1 MSCRPA
7 EDEARAG
14 YDRGPVQVR
23 QIPHPGG
30 VAAGAKQGAFPCTRH
45 AANECIEC
53 LWVHLAAHLTC
64 WAR

>member
-30 VAAGAKQGAFPCTRH
+30 VAAGAKQGAFPARAMPPMSASSACG
-45 AANECIEC
+45 CI
-53 LWVHLAAHLTC
+53 WPRT
-64 WAR
+64 